1 MKDKDTET
9 NKICKYSAEPT
20 VWGGVILKLR
30 DLWGW
35 ISSV

>member
-20 VWGGVILKLR
+20 VWGVILKLR